1 MTMDGVPG
9 LVALVVVSLATLAIG
24 TYGLRISRT
33 TSDFYVASR
42 SVRPGLNA
50 SAIGGEYLSAA
61 SFLGV
66 AALVLTAGAQM
77 LWYPIGW
84 TAGYLVLLVLV
95 AAPLRRSGAY
105 TLPDFAEAR
114 LGSRRVR
121 ALCSVLVVAIGWL
134 YLLPQFQGAGLTLTA
149 AVDAPKW
156 VGALVVGA
164 VVVVNVSSGGMRS
177 ITFVQAFQYWLKLTA
192 LLVPAA
198 VLLVV
203 WVGDGSPT
211 RRRRR
216 RLVAAAR
223 RGQPGPLHDVLD
235 RAGHLP
241 RHHGAAARGGPLL
254 HQPRRRGRPPDHADR
269 AGPARR
275 LLPASADL
283 RVLGRAYGADA
294 DDTVVLELPRLMLD
308 GPSGD
313 LLTGLVTAGAFAA
326 FLSTSSGLAIAV
338 SGVIAQDVLGGR
350 LSGVSA
356 FRVAATVAVGV
367 PLAAAVLAPDLSVAR
382 AVGLAFAVAAST
394 FCPLLVLGIW
404 WRGLTSAGAVAG
416 LLIGGLGAGAGVA
429 WTLYDGA
436 PETWRD
442 VLLGQPAA
450 WSVPLAFAAM
460 VGVSLVTR
468 EAVPGAR
475 EPVHGAAAHAGGRAA
490 RPRLTQ
496 DSGPSGA
503 ARGDQPGGRAE
514 AHPAVHLAGRE
525 GGVQRLERGGPGGGV
540 QVGGEPTRE
549 AHPRDVLEGV
559 VGVAPVLHRLVDLL
573 QLEVD
578 QARARE
584 QAADPVGVRQ
594 PERARRTWR
603 RDRQDSPC
611 RQGVAQDGHP
621 LVVCQVAPGQEPDP
635 APGPQRAREVVKRAH
650 GVAEEHRTE
659 AADHHVEG
667 SLGEGSDLGVRVL
680 VGRVGDRL
688 GLGQL
693 ACQLEH
699 ATGEVHTERRPRG
712 GPERGGPGQAPRAA
726 PNVEHHVP
734 VTDQSR
740 GEEPLP
746 VGAGGL
752 VVVRGLLGPVV
763 ALGPVP

>member
-42 SVRPGLNA
+42 SVAPGLNA

-198 VLLVV
+198 ILLVI
-203 WVGDGSPT
+203 WAGDGGPDPT
-211 RRRRR
+211 GGGAGWSMPLGEGNQGLYTTYSIVLATFLGTMGLPHVVVRFYTNPDGG
-216 RLVAAAR
+216 AAR
-223 RGQPGPLHDVLD
+223 RTTLAVL
-235 RAGHLP
+235 A
-241 RHHGAAARGGPLL
+241 LL
-254 HQPRRRGRPPDHADR
+254 GVFY
-269 AGPARR
+269 
-275 LLPASADL
+275 LLPPIYA
-283 RVLGRAYGADA
+283 VLGRAYGAEA

-313 LLTGLVTAGAFAA
+313 LLTGVVTAGAFAA

-338 SGVIAQDVLGGR
+338 SGVLAQDVLGGR
-350 LSGVSA
+350 MSGVTA
-356 FRVAATVAVGV
+356 FRAAATFAVGV

-404 WRGLTSAGAVAG
+404 WRGLTPAGAVAG
-416 LLIGGLGAGAGVA
+416 LLTGGLGSSAGVI

-436 PETWRD
+436 PASWSD

-468 EAVPGAR
+468 ETVPG
-475 EPVHGAAAHAGGRAA
+475 HASRFMV
-490 RPRLTQ
+490 RLHT
-496 DSGPSGA
+496 P
-503 ARGDQPGGRAE
+503 E
-514 AHPAVHLAGRE
+514 V
-525 GGVQRLERGGPGGGV
+525 V
-540 QVGGEPTRE
+540 QV
-549 AHPRDVLEGV
+549 
-559 VGVAPVLHRLVDLL
+559 
-573 QLEVD
+573 
-578 QARARE
+578 
-584 QAADPVGVRQ
+584 
-594 PERARRTWR
+594 
-603 RDRQDSPC
+603 DR
-611 RQGVAQDGHP
+611 G
-621 LVVCQVAPGQEPDP
+621 
-635 APGPQRAREVVKRAH
+635 
-650 GVAEEHRTE
+650 
-659 AADHHVEG
+659 
-667 SLGEGSDLGVRVL
+667 
-680 VGRVGDRL
+680 
-688 GLGQL
+688 
-693 ACQLEH
+693 
-699 ATGEVHTERRPRG
+699 
-712 GPERGGPGQAPRAA
+712 
-726 PNVEHHVP
+726 
-734 VTDQSR
+734 
-740 GEEPLP
+740 
-746 VGAGGL
+746 
-752 VVVRGLLGPVV
+752 
-763 ALGPVP
+763 